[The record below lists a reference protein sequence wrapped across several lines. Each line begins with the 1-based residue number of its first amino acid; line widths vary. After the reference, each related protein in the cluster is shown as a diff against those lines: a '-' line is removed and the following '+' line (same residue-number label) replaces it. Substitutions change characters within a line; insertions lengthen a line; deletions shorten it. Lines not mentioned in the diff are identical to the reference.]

1 MPEKA
6 KNVAIVGAGLVGA
19 GWAVVFARA
28 GHKVKVYD
36 ASEATRLGL
45 QAHLGASLEALNR
58 HGLVTETPAA
68 INTRIQIVE
77 TLPQAVA
84 DADYIQESVFEQLE
98 LKQAVSAEIDQAM
111 ASHAVVGSSTS
122 GFSGSSFMANLTRR
136 TQFLVVH
143 PVNPPQVI
151 PVVEIVPTPWTN
163 PQVVGEV
170 RSFMQA
176 IGQVPVVLNKEIDGF
191 ILNRL
196 QGALLDEAWKLF
208 EEGYATAA
216 DIDATV
222 SEGLGLRWAFMGPF
236 ETIDLNAPRGIE
248 DYAQRFSGMYQRL
261 ASLRHEAG
269 AWPKETIDRAT
280 AECRSTLPVEG
291 LTARR
296 QWRDERL
303 MALIAHKKQQPKG

>member
-1 MPEKA
+1 MPENS
-6 KNVAIVGAGLVGA
+6 KNIAIVGAGLVGA
-19 GWAVVFARA
+19 GWAMVFARA
-28 GHKVKVYD
+28 GQQVKVYD
-36 ASEATRLGL
+36 ASETIRRGL
-45 QAHLGASLEALNR
+45 PEHLGTSLEALHR

-68 INTRIQIVE
+68 ITARIQIVE

-98 LKQAVSAEIDQAM
+98 LKKAISAEIDQAM
-111 ASHAVVGSSTS
+111 APQAFVGSSTS
-122 GFSGSSFMANLTRR
+122 GFSGSSFMADLTRR

-151 PVVEIVPTPWTN
+151 PVVEIVPTPWTK
-163 PQVVGEV
+163 PQIVDEM

-176 IGQVPVVLNKEIDGF
+176 VGQVPVVLNKEIDGF

-208 EEGYATAA
+208 EEGYASAA

-236 ETIDLNAPRGIE
+236 ETIDLNAPLGIE

-261 ASLRHEAG
+261 ASLRHETA
-269 AWPKETIDRAT
+269 AWSKETIDRAT
-280 AECRSTLPVEG
+280 AECRSALPVAA

-303 MALIAHKKQQPKG
+303 MALIAHKKQQV